1 MTEGVSADRYTLRLR
16 AAAEPEFS
24 AATGHRFARELA
36 GATIPAAVFRRYLVQ
51 DYSFLEHFIRLIDAA
66 IATAPEAAARQRYVD
81 FRAAVTSDENTYF
94 LRSFEALNIPE
105 SEWRD
110 PELLPVT
117 AQFHAIMGE
126 AARSGRYAPVLTV
139 LVVTEW
145 VYLEWATAVRDTVP
159 AQFWFA
165 EWIDIHAN
173 DDFRSFVEWLIDE
186 LDRLEPS
193 LSATEREEVR
203 DLFVRTAK
211 LEVAFFDQAYGAE
224 G

>member
-1 MTEGVSADRYTLRLR
+1 RHGGEGAGLAAAGRGRAWHWRGRWGRRCRAGRWCGGLKGEGMMTESVSTDRYTLRLR

-105 SEWRD
+105 S
-110 PELLPVT
+110 
-117 AQFHAIMGE
+117 
-126 AARSGRYAPVLTV
+126 
-139 LVVTEW
+139 
-145 VYLEWATAVRDTVP
+145 
-159 AQFWFA
+159 
-165 EWIDIHAN
+165 
-173 DDFRSFVEWLIDE
+173 
-186 LDRLEPS
+186 
-193 LSATEREEVR
+193 
-203 DLFVRTAK
+203 
-211 LEVAFFDQAYGAE
+211 
-224 G
+224 